1 MITCASPEY
10 LKRAGFPRTPADL
23 DHHACAALL
32 TGSANVL
39 DEWQFV
45 KSDKRE
51 TIKFTPKLIA
61 DGEALR
67 EAALAGCGI
76 VRNLTFNVADEI
88 AVRGSIAGS
97 ARLGMS
103 GPFPIVAIYKS
114 RDRRLSRV
122 NAFLRHLAHAFQRYN
137 DAPARA

>member
-1 MITCASPEY
+1 VE
-10 LKRAGFPRTPADL
+10 RD
-23 DHHACAALL
+23 
-32 TGSANVL
+32 VL

-76 VRNLTFNVADEI
+76 VRNLTFNVADEMRSGALLRVLPI
-88 AVRGSIAGS
+88 GNVPGPSNCCDLPKVETDAVARQCIS
-97 ARLGMS
+97 ATS
-103 GPFPIVAIYKS
+103 GA
-114 RDRRLSRV
+114 RV
-122 NAFLRHLAHAFQRYN
+122 SAL
-137 DAPARA
+137 